1 MGTVDRVIRGIIAV
15 VLVVLYVTGAIGGTT
30 ALVLIVVAAIFFLTS
45 LMSFCP
51 LYLPFGLSTIGRKFN
66 K

>member
-51 LYLPFGLSTIGRKFN
+51 LYLPFGLSTIRRKFN